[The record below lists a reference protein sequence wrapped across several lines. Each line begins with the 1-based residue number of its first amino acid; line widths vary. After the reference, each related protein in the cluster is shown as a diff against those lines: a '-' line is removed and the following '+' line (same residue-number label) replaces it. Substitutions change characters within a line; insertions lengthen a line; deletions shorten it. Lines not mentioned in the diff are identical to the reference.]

1 MVHSL
6 HEDPGHWGEEFRRQV
21 EHLLS
26 TTAPPRQ
33 LAVPIPGRHTRQLP
47 DLVAIAERVMNERG
61 YRLAGTRRIEDP
73 SRGVLAHATFTRIEV
88 ESRPTGRDAVR
99 EGINDEPV
107 SARDEAAA
115 EDSGQTDGQ
124 GPGAAEVAPPV
135 ASARG
140 RRRVR
145 WRWWR

>member
-1 MVHSL
+1 VQPFQR
-6 HEDPGHWGEEFRRQV
+6 DPGHWGEEFRQQV

-88 ESRPTGRDAVR
+88 ASRPTGEDVVLDRAHEER
-99 EGINDEPV
+99 V
-107 SARDEAAA
+107 SARDKAAA
-115 EDSGQTDGQ
+115 EDSGQADGQ
-124 GPGAAEVAPPV
+124 GPEVPEASPPGLP
-135 ASARG
+135 SKP
-140 RRRVR
+140 RRRFR